1 MQIVSFYLL
10 EFLKK
15 LVNLS
20 RRYPCGV
27 QLDLSNGFPSPF
39 VASSLYQGSCFAKHW
54 VEVPFQHR
62 LFLVAVPYLV
72 SGFITSWCGS
82 YQLVS
87 EQGSSGLAYPFY
99 SFSVSIFQ
107 KKKKNLYS
115 CSSLFFLLFFLFL
128 FSFLKSVTIVV
139 NFFVTLVSLFKS
151 CSYMCLFL
159 LPTLFVSL
167 F

>member
-1 MQIVSFYLL
+1 MLMLKSKGLVSVSFSSYKRDYLSIVKIRLSYMQIVSFYLL

-27 QLDLSNGFPSPF
+27 QPDLSNGFPSPF

-72 SGFITSWCGS
+72 SGFITSWSGS

-87 EQGSSGLAYPFY
+87 EKRFIRFGL
-99 SFSVSIFQ
+99 SF
-107 KKKKNLYS
+107 
-115 CSSLFFLLFFLFL
+115 LFF
-128 FSFLKSVTIVV
+128 
-139 NFFVTLVSLFKS
+139 
-151 CSYMCLFL
+151 
-159 LPTLFVSL
+159 
-167 F
+167 

>member
-1 MQIVSFYLL
+1 M
-10 EFLKK
+10 
-15 LVNLS
+15 NLS

-87 EQGSSGLAYPFY
+87 ETGSSGLAYPFY
-99 SFSVSIFQ
+99 SFSVSIFR
-107 KKKKNLYS
+107 KKKTIRVLYYF
-115 CSSLFFLLFFLFL
+115 FFLLVLFL

-151 CSYMCLFL
+151 CSSMCLLL
-159 LPTLFVSL
+159 LPSLFVSL
-167 F
+167 FLFSFLKKNPKLVNLA

>member
-1 MQIVSFYLL
+1 VSFLSYKRDYLSIVKIRLSYMQIVSFYLL

-82 YQLVS
+82 YQDPNPNSDKDSNFDRNSNPNSNS
-87 EQGSSGLAYPFY
+87 E
-99 SFSVSIFQ
+99 
-107 KKKKNLYS
+107 
-115 CSSLFFLLFFLFL
+115 
-128 FSFLKSVTIVV
+128 
-139 NFFVTLVSLFKS
+139 
-151 CSYMCLFL
+151 
-159 LPTLFVSL
+159 
-167 F
+167 

>member
-1 MQIVSFYLL
+1 MSFSSYKRDYLSIVKIRLSYMQIVSFYLL

-87 EQGSSGLAYPFY
+87 EQRFIRFGL
-99 SFSVSIFQ
+99 SF
-107 KKKKNLYS
+107 
-115 CSSLFFLLFFLFL
+115 LFF
-128 FSFLKSVTIVV
+128 
-139 NFFVTLVSLFKS
+139 
-151 CSYMCLFL
+151 
-159 LPTLFVSL
+159 
-167 F
+167 

>member
-1 MQIVSFYLL
+1 MSFSSYKRDYLSIVKIRLSYMQIVSFYLL

-87 EQGSSGLAYPFY
+87 EPGSSGLAYPFY

-107 KKKKNLYS
+107 KKKKKNS
-115 CSSLFFLLFFLFL
+115 IRVPC
-128 FSFLKSVTIVV
+128 
-139 NFFVTLVSLFKS
+139 
-151 CSYMCLFL
+151 C
-159 LPTLFVSL
+159 
-167 F
+167 

>member
-1 MQIVSFYLL
+1 MSFSSYKRDYLSIVKIRLSYMQIVSFYLL

-87 EQGSSGLAYPFY
+87 ELRFIRFGLSFY
-99 SFSVSIFQ
+99 FIFFVSVS
-107 KKKKNLYS
+107 S
-115 CSSLFFLLFFLFL
+115 P
-128 FSFLKSVTIVV
+128 FS
-139 NFFVTLVSLFKS
+139 
-151 CSYMCLFL
+151 YH
-159 LPTLFVSL
+159 P
-167 F
+167 